1 MAFKSKCQVALFH
14 PRFSDAIFDAR
25 LLEMQRWCDKFVG
38 RYNQDWYIGYDGYDG
53 SMNVIYFYFIDKSKG
68 NLFALKWL

>member
-14 PRFSDAIFDAR
+14 PRFSNAIFDTR
-25 LLEMQRWCDKFVG
+25 LLDMQHWCDEFVG
-38 RYNQDWYIGYDGYDG
+38 RYNQDWYIGYDGL
-53 SMNVIYFYFIDKSKG
+53 MNTIYFHFIDKAKG